1 LRKKLLF
8 RMLLCILFGILLAGV
23 GSELAFRLQGENISR
38 SPQTI
43 ELFIP
48 AGTAEKVAQ
57 GESILPAS
65 QTFVVGDT
73 LLVHNQDS
81 TMHNLGPLIIPAG
94 SSASM
99 KLDRAGNLD
108 YTCSF
113 QPTKYYGIDVQ
124 SALTLSTRIEAS
136 LIAGIPL
143 GILLGVYSLV
153 LIPLKAK
160 EKTE

>member
-1 LRKKLLF
+1 
-8 RMLLCILFGILLAGV
+8 MLLCILLGILLAGV

-65 QTFVVGDT
+65 QIFVVGDT

-81 TMHNLGPLIIPAG
+81 TMHNLGPLVIPAG

-99 KLDRAGNLD
+99 KLNQAGNLD

-124 SALTLSTRIEAS
+124 SALTFSTRIEAS

>member
-1 LRKKLLF
+1 
-8 RMLLCILFGILLAGV
+8 MLLCILLGILLAGV

-81 TMHNLGPLIIPAG
+81 TMHNLGPLVIPAG

-99 KLDRAGNLD
+99 KLDQAGNLD

-124 SALTLSTRIEAS
+124 SALTFSTRIEAS

-160 EKTE
+160 EKTESP

>member
-1 LRKKLLF
+1 
-8 RMLLCILFGILLAGV
+8 MLLCILLGILLAGV

-48 AGTAEKVAQ
+48 GGTAEKVAQ

-81 TMHNLGPLIIPAG
+81 TMHNLGPLVIPAG

-99 KLDRAGNLD
+99 KLDQAGNLD

-124 SALTLSTRIEAS
+124 SALTFSTRIEAS

-160 EKTE
+160 EKTESP

>member
-1 LRKKLLF
+1 
-8 RMLLCILFGILLAGV
+8 MLLCILFGILLAGV